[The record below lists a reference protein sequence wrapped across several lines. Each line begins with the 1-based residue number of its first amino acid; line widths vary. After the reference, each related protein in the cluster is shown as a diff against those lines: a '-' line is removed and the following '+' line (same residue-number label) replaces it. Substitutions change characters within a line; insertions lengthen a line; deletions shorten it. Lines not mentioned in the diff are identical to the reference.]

1 MFDKDRD
8 ILLTIMYLAKNKE
21 TSVDKYVKSMLQLYS
36 MKLQDELKE
45 ANIKKLEIEEKI
57 ELLEHIKEKIEEAL
71 K

>member
-8 ILLTIMYLAKNKE
+8 ILLTIMYLAKKKD

-57 ELLEHIKEKIEEAL
+57 ELLEHIKEKIEEV
-71 K
+71 

>member
-8 ILLTIMYLAKNKE
+8 ILLTIMYLAKKKDTN
-21 TSVDKYVKSMLQLYS
+21 VDKYVKSMLQLYS

-57 ELLEHIKEKIEEAL
+57 ELLEHIKEKIEEV
-71 K
+71 

>member
-8 ILLTIMYLAKNKE
+8 ILLTIMYLAKNKD
-21 TSVDKYVKSMLQLYS
+21 TNVDKYVKSILQLYS

>member
-8 ILLTIMYLAKNKE
+8 ILLTIMYLAKNKD
-21 TSVDKYVKSMLQLYS
+21 TNVDKYVKSMLQLYS

-57 ELLEHIKEKIEEAL
+57 ELLEHIKEKIEEV
-71 K
+71 